1 MVCIQSF
8 RVFDQAEAA
17 GRVRLRIAVNQQRM
31 HFTLARMVPLISLLA
46 QHSTWNIGWSHAPCP
61 LADPNTCKYIVRR
74 RLLSH
79 LPLTAWPILQRPT
92 VFQWSYPTGVETWH
106 LINMV
111 LYLQAVGHAY

>member
-1 MVCIQSF
+1 MFHMEHSHSLRNALYLGPHGSANF
-8 RVFDQAEAA
+8 AA
-17 GRVRLRIAVNQQRM
+17 RATFHVEHRM
-31 HFTLARMVPLISLLA
+31 
-46 QHSTWNIGWSHAPCP
+46 SHAPCP
-61 LADPNTCKYIVRR
+61 LADPNTCKYIVGR